1 MEMMQMTWITPSSP
15 ALPKPKSFR
24 CFRAN
29 LNLYKNEGE
38 MVERVIILPGSYAAL
53 FSRSSCDNECSI
65 REDPFRF
72 APYIWALPK

>member
-38 MVERVIILPGSYAAL
+38 MVERVIILSVLLSFPDH
-53 FSRSSCDNECSI
+53 CVTMNV
-65 REDPFRF
+65 P
-72 APYIWALPK
+72 